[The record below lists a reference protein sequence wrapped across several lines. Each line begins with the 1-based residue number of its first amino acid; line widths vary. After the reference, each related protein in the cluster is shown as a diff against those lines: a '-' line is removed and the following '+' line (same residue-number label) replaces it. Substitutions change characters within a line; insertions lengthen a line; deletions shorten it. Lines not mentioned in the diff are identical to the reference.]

1 MENIIETVSKIE
13 DERISFGEI
22 RDDGFSILKPFLLV
36 VLRIKKSDLF
46 NIVNY
51 DKKEVINQ
59 ISEQD
64 VIKYILKCSIEKS
77 INLA

>member
-1 MENIIETVSKIE
+1 MENIIETLSKIE
-13 DERISFGEI
+13 GERISFGEI
-22 RDDGFSILKPFLLV
+22 RDDGFSILKPFCLV
-36 VLRIKKSDLF
+36 VLSIKKSELF

-64 VIKYILKCSIEKS
+64 VIKYIVKCSIEKS